1 MRLVSRLAAVLA
13 ASVVAGGALALPAGA
28 ADPVP
33 DRLALSVVGDGA
45 TTGNVAVPV
54 ALRLLDGDGLVSGT
68 VPLPTTATGD
78 QHALTLGADRDQ
90 QGALQQSAD
99 HRFVTLAGY
108 DAAPGTA
115 DVNATTAPGVLRVV
129 ARVAE
134 DGTVDTSTTLAD
146 GFSARHVRGAV
157 TDDGSTVWVGGHGG
171 DAPTTKGGVLTLPL
185 GGDAPTAVTTG
196 SSNLD
201 NGRVPVL
208 HDGQLYVSSD
218 RSGFSGVNRVGTGT
232 PTTPSTLELVA
243 AAPAGADV
251 AHDFTF
257 VGEDLLYVAFTEG
270 TGQGLA
276 KYVRD
281 GAGWQHVGTYPG
293 AFWGVTGRVAGD
305 DVVLYAVRG
314 ASQGNEAVRL
324 VDQGDT
330 TVDVVDEETIAR
342 AGLGEAFRGV
352 AFAPGF
358 VPGDGPVDTGSEKP
372 GIAWDVRV
380 ASGSGNVLSAV
391 VGDPTNPVATG
402 TVGDPLGE
410 DVTLTATS
418 GDTAVVSDDAVTV
431 TVAPDG
437 AFSVA
442 AVPTAAGR
450 APITLTATTADG
462 RTSTAVLDYW
472 VSTALS
478 DPTATTHVGMSDAS
492 AAYDV
497 GDGYFVAGDDD
508 SNQIRLYAPEGG
520 EPVAEFD
527 FHDQVPAGDP
537 SRPADAWDLEAA
549 ARVDDVI
556 YWVGSLGNT
565 NSGNVRLARDVVV
578 ATRVVGSGAG
588 ATLELVG
595 STHGVRQA
603 LVDWDVSDAHGLGA
617 DAFGFDVATQ
627 PGWSARGP
635 HSLNVEG
642 AAIAPDGTTLWL
654 AFRSP
659 IITGTDGV
667 DRATIVGVRDIAAV
681 VTGDAPIV
689 IGDPVLLDLDGL
701 AYRDMERTDDGQYLI
716 LAGGSDEEGGF
727 AVFGWSGDPADA
739 PVRSAADPVLAG
751 WDGSYEA
758 IVSAPSLADG
768 TVVRLLK
775 DSGTV
780 DVYGTGTV
788 AQDLPSTE
796 LKKFVGHDVDLSFGA
811 LFTPKSATLTA
822 GTTLRAGEPFELLA
836 SGYAAGEAVD
846 VVLQSD
852 PVTLLSAS
860 ADADGRLSATAVVP
874 VDVMAGEHT
883 LVIAAASGEARLPVT
898 VLAAVPDDGTVT
910 PPPGTETPAE
920 PGVPGGPSAPGA
932 GGPGGDGAGSGAGA
946 GGGAVSGPV
955 AGGTTAGDGL
965 AATGGEVAEMVALT
979 VLLLLA
985 GGTAVAVRR
994 SRSRAPGQTGIST
1007 VPPFSA

>member
-13 ASVVAGGALALPAGA
+13 ASVVAGGVLVSPAGA

-33 DRLALSVVGDGA
+33 DRLALSVVGDGSSS
-45 TTGNVAVPV
+45 GNVAVPV
-54 ALRLLDGDGLVSGT
+54 ALRLMDGDGDVSAT
-68 VPLPTTATGD
+68 VPLPTAIDGD
-78 QHALTLGADRDQ
+78 QHALTLRADADQ

-99 HRFVTLAGY
+99 HRFVTLGGY
-108 DAAPGTA
+108 DAAVGT
-115 DVNATTAPGVLRVV
+115 VGLNGTPAPAVLRVA

-134 DGTVDTSTTLAD
+134 DGTVDTSTTLDD
-146 GFSARHVRGAV
+146 GFSERHIRGVV
-157 TDDGSTVWVGGHGG
+157 TDDGSRFWVGGHGG
-171 DAPTTKGGVLTLPL
+171 DAPTTTGGVLTLPL

-196 SSNLD
+196 SPTLD
-201 NGRVPVL
+201 NARVPVL

-218 RSGFSGVNRVGTGT
+218 RSGFSGVNKVGTAT
-232 PTTPSTLELVA
+232 PTALSTQELVA
-243 AAPAGADV
+243 AAPAGAAA

-257 VGEDLLYVAFTEG
+257 VGDDLLYVGFTEG
-270 TGQGLA
+270 TEPGLA
-276 KYVRD
+276 KYVRV
-281 GAGWQHVGTYPG
+281 GAAWQHVGTYPG

-324 VDQGDT
+324 VDAGGT
-330 TVDVVDEETIAR
+330 TLDIVHDKIIAR
-342 AGLGEAFRGV
+342 AGLGEAFRGI

-358 VPGDGPVDTGSEKP
+358 VPGDGPVDTGTEQP

-380 ASGSGNVLSAV
+380 AEGTGNVLSAV
-391 VGDPTNPVATG
+391 VGDPSNPVATG
-402 TVGDPLGE
+402 TVTDPLGQ

-418 GDTAVVSDDAVTV
+418 ADTSVVSDEAVTV
-431 TVAPDG
+431 TVAPGG
-437 AFSVA
+437 AFTVT
-442 AVPTAAGR
+442 AVPAAAGR
-450 APITLTATTADG
+450 APITLTATTTDG
-462 RTSTAVLDYW
+462 RTSTSVLDYW

-508 SNQIRLYAPEGG
+508 SNQIRLYGPEGG

-527 FHDQVPAGDP
+527 FHAQVPPGDP
-537 SRPADAWDLEAA
+537 ARPADAWDLEAA
-549 ARVDDVI
+549 ARIDDTI

-588 ATLELVG
+588 TTLELVG
-595 STHGVRQA
+595 STHGIRQA

-617 DAFGFDVATQ
+617 DAFGFDAATQ

-659 IITGTDGV
+659 IITGDDGV
-667 DRATIVGVRDIAAV
+667 DRATIVGVRDIAQV
-681 VTGDAPIV
+681 VTGDAPVV

-716 LAGGSDEEGGF
+716 LAGGTDDEGGF

-739 PVRSAADPVLAG
+739 PVRSAVDPVLAG
-751 WDGSYEA
+751 WEGSYEA

-780 DVYGTGTV
+780 DIYGTGTV
-788 AQDLPSTE
+788 AQDLPSPE
-796 LKKFVGHDVDLSFGA
+796 LQKFVGQDVELSFGA
-811 LFTPKSATLTA
+811 VFTAKSVALA
-822 GTTLRAGEPFELLA
+822 SGTTLRAGEPFELVA
-836 SGYAAGEAVD
+836 SGYAAGEAVT
-846 VVLQSD
+846 VVLESD
-852 PVTLLSAS
+852 PVTLLSAA

-874 VDVMAGEHT
+874 GDVVAGEHT
-883 LVIAAASGEARLPVT
+883 LVVSAASGDARLPVT
-898 VLAAVPDDGTVT
+898 VLAAVPGDGAVT

-920 PGVPGGPSAPGA
+920 PGAPSAPGT
-932 GGPGGDGAGSGAGA
+932 GGPAGDGAGTGAGA
-946 GGGAVSGPV
+946 GGGPLSGPGAV
-955 AGGTTAGDGL
+955 GAGTGDGL
-965 AATGGEVAEMVALT
+965 ATTGGDVAGMVALT
-979 VLLLLA
+979 MLLLLA
-985 GGTAVAVRR
+985 GGSAVAVRR
-994 SRSRAPGQTGIST
+994 SRSRALAGTGASEQ
-1007 VPPFSA
+1007 